1 MGWSTRLRNSMSNMI
16 APKNRIGEKS
26 PTLPPLNLN
35 VLKNSISEMTMGLS
49 QPVWGPEISTVGS
62 YSREGYTSK
71 TFDRPSVS
79 FRNQAIPLEQDEDVQ
94 LAVNQLASMIT
105 AGEHYIKTGNDL
117 LTTHFEKLSKD
128 IHFDIMDTQIA
139 RELLWFGNSV
149 WKPRM
154 GIANV
159 RTFNDLMH
167 IPISSFVKVWWDR
180 QRQPYKYEFRGAE
193 YQGYHNPGEI
203 MHFKWNP
210 VDASVFGTGF
220 GISVTSTRTF
230 PMPTPNGFED
240 FELPAMLDRKYATQ
254 FNMQIAEQRYI
265 SSNIW
270 SIPDGSEDERAALQS
285 KIEQKTVGQDIVAGA
300 KVDVQELG
308 SNARN
313 FNSEQFTDLTLAP
326 IFKALNNSKGKNAGQ
341 GQTTYNNAKNA
352 AELDEIGLAAFPIA
366 MKTQL
371 EELLFK
377 PWYMM
382 NPITSPE
389 YYGGIIP
396 IPWDEIK
403 FNLEFGAVQK
413 KDIPVKEMTEL
424 IKIYMESPM
433 IKDPKVIHDLFK
445 QAGLDLGEYDATDA
459 LYNDPSGMMAL
470 NNIGV
475 EQSPKLQQ
483 PPNSD
488 IGGGPIP
495 QFNNQ
500 VIGSPPND
508 EFEYNS
514 MMKDVRGNP
523 FVKTNFRQSDP
534 AQDWNTGR
542 NYE

>member
-1 MGWSTRLRNSMSNMI
+1 MGNGWTTRLRNSVSHMI
-16 APKNRIGEKS
+16 APKNRMETKTS
-26 PTLPPLNLN
+26 TLPSLNLN
-35 VLKNSISEMTMGLS
+35 ALKNTMSMSEMTPGLS
-49 QPVWGPEISTVGS
+49 QPVWGPEISTIGA

-71 TFDRPSVS
+71 TFDRPSVP
-79 FRNQAIPLEQDEDVQ
+79 FRVQAIPLEQDEDVQ
-94 LAVNQLASMIT
+94 LAINQLASMIT
-105 AGEHYIKTGNDL
+105 AGEHYIKTGNDI
-117 LTTHFEKLSKD
+117 LTDHFEKLSKD

-139 RELLWFGNSV
+139 RELLWYGNSV

-159 RTFNDLMH
+159 QNFNDLMH
-167 IPISSFVKVWWDR
+167 VPISSFVRVWWDR

-210 VDASVFGTGF
+210 VDASAFGTGF
-220 GISVTSTRTF
+220 GISVTSTRNF
-230 PMPTPNGFED
+230 PMTTPNGFED

-270 SIPDGSEDERAALQS
+270 SVPDATEDERASLQS
-285 KIEQKTVGQDIVAGA
+285 QVEQKTVGQDIVAGA
-300 KVDVQELG
+300 KVEVQELG

-341 GQTTYNNAKNA
+341 GQNTYNNAKTA
-352 AELDEIGLAAFPIA
+352 AELDEIGLAAFPVA
-366 MKTQL
+366 MKVQL

-377 PWYMM
+377 PWYNM
-382 NPITSPE
+382 NPLTLPD

-413 KDIPVKEMTEL
+413 KDIPVKEMVPL

-433 IKDPKVIHDLFK
+433 PKDPKVIHDLFK
-445 QAGLDLGEYDATDA
+445 QAGLDLGEYDTIDA
-459 LYNDPSGMMAL
+459 LYNDPNGAL
-470 NNIGV
+470 ALQKIGV
-475 EQSPKLQQ
+475 DSSQPQLQQ

-488 IGGGPIP
+488 IGGGEIP

-500 VIGSPPND
+500 IMGTTPND

-514 MMKDVRGNP
+514 
-523 FVKTNFRQSDP
+523 S
-534 AQDWNTGR
+534 
-542 NYE
+542 